1 MNKFTRTGYDSACQE
16 GIKSI
21 MNQADG
27 EGLKRSIAQ
36 RMWLH
41 YYNRVLSE
49 RGIIGEE
56 ERNRMS
62 NRIDAR
68 AGRNFH

>member
-1 MNKFTRTGYDSACQE
+1 MRESWE
-16 GIKSI
+16 RL
-21 MNQADG
+21 
-27 EGLKRSIAQ
+27 EERKRAVAEQI
-36 RMWLH
+36 WLH
-41 YYNRVLSE
+41 YYNRVLYE

-68 AGRNFH
+68 IGSNCH